1 MKKASLFLAL
11 LVLCFF
17 VSCIPGVTTKVVT
30 VKNSTG
36 GTLCVDIDS
45 IGQPYKTKLYAGET
59 KNYIVSRF
67 TPVSKDSFFVYGKN
81 KIIDELDISEGGEF
95 LFTVE
100 ADRSWI
106 VFKNG
111 SANIIDDAISV
122 HTEDNKDTLVGLPI
136 TAIPEDFIGING
148 KHDSLAIG
156 GKLFFPIEKAFGKE
170 AKALYTTIGKKVQHS
185 IKFIIPQPGN
195 QITVELK

>member
-1 MKKASLFLAL
+1 M
-11 LVLCFF
+11 
-17 VSCIPGVTTKVVT
+17 
-30 VKNSTG
+30 
-36 GTLCVDIDS
+36 
-45 IGQPYKTKLYAGET
+45 
-59 KNYIVSRF
+59 
-67 TPVSKDSFFVYGKN
+67 
-81 KIIDELDISEGGEF
+81 SEGGEF